1 MNFLK
6 TWGQI
11 FSSTKVDF
19 SLTYIFLNQT
29 HWSMKH
35 VAQLHNTDN
44 VFVHSV
50 ITDVC
55 AIIKLLYSVVILQC
69 EENNNNWGRK
79 AQRTIFLQTKDPI
92 SVKPYSVDEFF
103 DVEMANHQQWEAV
116 PLFNRHGAEGLEDDL
131 IRLGPVCGCCGLAVT
146 QVDKPGQDLC
156 ESIQGVG
163 I

>member
-1 MNFLK
+1 
-6 TWGQI
+6 
-11 FSSTKVDF
+11 
-19 SLTYIFLNQT
+19 
-29 HWSMKH
+29 MKH
-35 VAQLHNTDN
+35 DAQLHNTDN

-103 DVEMANHQQWEAV
+103 DVEMANHQQ
-116 PLFNRHGAEGLEDDL
+116 
-131 IRLGPVCGCCGLAVT
+131 
-146 QVDKPGQDLC
+146 
-156 ESIQGVG
+156 
-163 I
+163 